1 MEDPNT
7 SGDKTKQIN
16 QNQVID
22 KGQRIR
28 PHQTSP
34 TQDRG
39 EENSQDCYE
48 GTNHFQRK
56 KATVTLLNWTLNTAW
71 QHYYVPIV
79 SSIFNSLWQLFQKF
93 PTSLKLLTY
102 HPSPYF
108 SLSFQIS

>member
-1 MEDPNT
+1 MTTVKTDYNIVSMEDPNT

-34 TQDRG
+34 IQDRG

-48 GTNHFQRK
+48 GTNHLQRK
-56 KATVTLLNWTLNTAW
+56 KATVTLLNWTLNTYCLATLLCS
-71 QHYYVPIV
+71 YC
-79 SSIFNSLWQLFQKF
+79 QLY
-93 PTSLKLLTY
+93 L
-102 HPSPYF
+102 
-108 SLSFQIS
+108 